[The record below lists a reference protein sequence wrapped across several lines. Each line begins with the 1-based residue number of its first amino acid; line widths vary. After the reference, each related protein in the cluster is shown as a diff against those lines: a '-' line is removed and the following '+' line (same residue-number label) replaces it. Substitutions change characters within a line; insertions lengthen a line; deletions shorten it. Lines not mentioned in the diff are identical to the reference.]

1 MATLEVC
8 IDSIA
13 GLNACSKGRPDRVEL
28 CSALALG
35 GLTPSVGLMRL
46 AASTDLPIFAMIRP
60 RAGDFNF
67 NNDEIAVMCD
77 DIAAAS
83 KAGLSGVV
91 LGISNSSRNAEL
103 NVDALEKLVKA
114 AGPMSKTL
122 HRIIDTLDNPL
133 EGMEQAIELG
143 FDRILSSGGKPSVEN
158 GTSLLTRLHRQAAGR
173 IVIMAGAGLTPA
185 LVETIHRQTGITSY
199 HSSCSRALGDT
210 MIQNVLGFSNETLRV
225 TDADIICQYKL
236 ALKQLNAD

>member
-13 GLNACSKGRPDRVEL
+13 SLHACIRGTPDRVEL

-77 DIAAAS
+77 DIAAACN
-83 KAGLSGVV
+83 AGLSGVV
-91 LGISNSSRNAEL
+91 LGVSNFSRNAGL

-122 HRIIDTLDNPL
+122 HRVIDTLDNPL
-133 EGMEQAIELG
+133 DAMEQAIDLG
-143 FDRILSSGGKPSVEN
+143 FDHILTSGGEPSVEN
-158 GTSLLTRLHRQAAGR
+158 GTSLLTRLYTQAAGR
-173 IVIMAGAGLTPA
+173 IVIMAGAGLTPS
-185 LVETIHRQTGITSY
+185 LVQSIHQQTGITSF
-199 HSSCSRALGDT
+199 HSSCTRKVDDT
-210 MIQNVLGFSNETLRV
+210 ESHDTLGFCNEAIRT

-236 ALKQLNAD
+236 ALKQL